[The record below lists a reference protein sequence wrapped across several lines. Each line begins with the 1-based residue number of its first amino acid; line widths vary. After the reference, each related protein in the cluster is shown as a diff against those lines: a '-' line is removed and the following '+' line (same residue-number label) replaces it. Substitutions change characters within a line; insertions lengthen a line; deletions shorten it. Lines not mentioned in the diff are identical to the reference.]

1 MFDEELI
8 TWSIDGGGRPFH
20 RKKHRF
26 SVTNVCGFLRIKRP
40 DLWDYRYL
48 HALLERLQSGIQF
61 DYQMKA
67 HPSVIRELYQF
78 ERAPIAEQ
86 RKIGQILETLD
97 TAIRETEAL
106 IDKLKAVKLGLLHDL
121 LTRGIDANGQ
131 LRPSQSEAPQL
142 YKESPLGW
150 IPREWEEVTLGEISS
165 RAGGLL
171 QTGPFGSQLHA
182 HEYVA
187 DGIPVIMPQD
197 MVDGALSVE
206 SIARITQRKA
216 VVLSRHRVRPNDLV
230 FSRRG
235 DLSRCVVI
243 EEMHQGWLCG
253 TGCLLARLP
262 ADEINGYW
270 LSLVYQQPGVQSQVM
285 GRAVGSTMANLNTSI
300 LAAIAIVRPGI
311 AEQDEI
317 AKRLKAVGQRILAE
331 ERQLAKMQ
339 LEKTGLMDD
348 LLTGRVRVTPLLESV
363 QQPAAQTGA

>member
-1 MFDEELI
+1 LEAVP
-8 TWSIDGGGRPFH
+8 IDLPPI
-20 RKKHRF
+20 
-26 SVTNVCGFLRIKRP
+26 NEQQRI
-40 DLWDYRYL
+40 
-48 HALLERLQSGIQF
+48 SN
-61 DYQMKA
+61 
-67 HPSVIRELYQF
+67 
-78 ERAPIAEQ
+78 
-86 RKIGQILETLD
+86 ILDTLD

-106 IDKLKAVKLGLLHDL
+106 IDKFKAVKQGLLHDL

-131 LRPSQSEAPQL
+131 LRPPQSEAPQL

-197 MVDGALSVE
+197 MVNSELSIE
-206 SIARITQRKA
+206 SIARITLRKA

-235 DLSRCVVI
+235 DLSRCVAI
-243 EEMHQGWLCG
+243 EDTHEGWLCG

-262 ADEINGYW
+262 AGEINGYW
-270 LSLVYQQPGVQSQVM
+270 LSLVYQQRGVQSQVM

-300 LAAIAIVRPGI
+300 LAAITIARPDI

-317 AKRLKAVGQRILAE
+317 ARRLKSVGQRIASE
-331 ERQLAKMQ
+331 ERLLAKMK

-348 LLTGRVRVTPLLESV
+348 LLTGRIRVTPLLESA